1 MIRYT
6 LVLLVFNFANSQL
19 HHSTLSTQSNSYDS
33 NNVKVLY
40 TVGQISPIGNY
51 IKNGTNVVQ
60 GFQQPL
66 LKFKIKRKQVCLLVL
81 FNDCIQALA
90 IIP

>member
-1 MIRYT
+1 MT
-6 LVLLVFNFANSQL
+6 ASGAAAPGK
-19 HHSTLSTQSNSYDS
+19 TGKYDKFK
-33 NNVKVLY
+33 VKVL
-40 TVGQISPIGNY
+40 
-51 IKNGTNVVQ
+51 
-60 GFQQPL
+60 L